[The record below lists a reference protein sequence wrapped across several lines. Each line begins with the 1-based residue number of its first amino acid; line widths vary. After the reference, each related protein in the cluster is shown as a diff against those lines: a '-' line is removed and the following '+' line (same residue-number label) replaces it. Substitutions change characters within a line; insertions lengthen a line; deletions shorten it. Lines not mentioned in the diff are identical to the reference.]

1 MKRKTSLTLRQKR
14 LLASN
19 NKDDFFTLFNEIHNS
34 HLLSTGVGQV
44 TVKTTDEE
52 PKTKLEQ
59 MSRLT
64 HDPIVD

>member
-1 MKRKTSLTLRQKR
+1 M
-14 LLASN
+14 AV
-19 NKDDFFTLFNEIHNS
+19 FNEVHNS
-34 HLLSTGVGQV
+34 HLLSTSVGQV

-52 PKTKLEQ
+52 PKTRPEQ